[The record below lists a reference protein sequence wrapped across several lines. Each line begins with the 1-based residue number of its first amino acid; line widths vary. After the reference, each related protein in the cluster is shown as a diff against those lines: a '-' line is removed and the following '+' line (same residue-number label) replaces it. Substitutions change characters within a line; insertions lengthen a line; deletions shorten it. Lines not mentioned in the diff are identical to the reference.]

1 MSLLCGL
8 LLQTAHMQEESMI
21 QTVYCDGCGQS
32 GALPVRLAY
41 QYSNERCGECRH
53 SDSKEF
59 AYYFCSLECFGSWV
73 SHRYQVGP
81 EEMKTEVARFPM
93 NLPCRIE
100 WAHQAG
106 NDTKCPACGGK
117 KFVD

>member
-1 MSLLCGL
+1 
-8 LLQTAHMQEESMI
+8 MI

-41 QYSNERCGECRH
+41 QYSNERCDKCRH

-59 AYYFCSLECFGSWV
+59 AYYFCSLNCLAPFI
-73 SHRYQVGP
+73 
-81 EEMKTEVARFPM
+81 KDRF
-93 NLPCRIE
+93 NLETSVLTLPCRIE